1 MAKGEPRS
9 GKPLVQ
15 PSGCEA
21 KRRGRGCPLKRGRRC
36 DAKSLVTQK
45 PECPIRAVAMAET
58 IVPEGAPGTG
68 APRLR
73 FVVQKHWARSLH
85 YDFRLEIGTALVSWA
100 VPKGPSKDP
109 KVKRLAIHVEDHPL
123 DYLLFEETLPEG
135 EYGAGEVIVWD
146 FGEFEVVGP
155 EANDAAVALREG
167 LVRFAL
173 YGKKLRGQWVII
185 KTKMGGGKRENW
197 LLQKAQD
204 EFAEEDYNPETE
216 PASALSGKVPRG
228 KS

>member
-1 MAKGEPRS
+1 
-9 GKPLVQ
+9 
-15 PSGCEA
+15 
-21 KRRGRGCPLKRGRRC
+21 
-36 DAKSLVTQK
+36 
-45 PECPIRAVAMAET
+45 MAET

-135 EYGAGEVIVWD
+135 EYGAVEVIVWD
-146 FGEFEVVGP
+146 YGEFETVGQAGSD
-155 EANDAAVALREG
+155 EAAVLRDWLTRLAHDVTGAPGSAWTESI
-167 LVRFAL
+167 RRRSFSRSI
-173 YGKKLRGQWVII
+173 RGS
-185 KTKMGGGKRENW
+185 TLPMNRSPHRMGS
-197 LLQKAQD
+197 
-204 EFAEEDYNPETE
+204 T
-216 PASALSGKVPRG
+216 
-228 KS
+228 